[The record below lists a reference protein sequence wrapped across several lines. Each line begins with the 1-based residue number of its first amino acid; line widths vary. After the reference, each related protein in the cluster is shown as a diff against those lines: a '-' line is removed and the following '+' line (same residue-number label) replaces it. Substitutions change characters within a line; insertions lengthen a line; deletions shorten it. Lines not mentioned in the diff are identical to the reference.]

1 MSVIAAAAIGAGI
14 SALGGL
20 AASSLSNSAN
30 ANLDNANRQ
39 WQERMWHEANA
50 YNAPLEQRKRLEAAG
65 INPALAFQNGNT
77 GVAASSPTPN
87 QHTPADYSALGAGI
101 SAAAQYYLQAK
112 QADANNET

>member
-87 QHTPADYSALGAGI
+87 PQGYAD
-101 SAAAQYYLQAK
+101 
-112 QADANNET
+112 